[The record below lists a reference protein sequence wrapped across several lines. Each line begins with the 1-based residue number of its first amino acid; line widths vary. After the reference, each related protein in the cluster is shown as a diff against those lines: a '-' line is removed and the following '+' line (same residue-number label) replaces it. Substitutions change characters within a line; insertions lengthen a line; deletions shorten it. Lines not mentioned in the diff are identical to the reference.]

1 MGLSL
6 IIVWAVLLVLIY
18 RTGERGGRALW
29 LVALVTVNVA
39 GLAGLLLA
47 LP

>member
-6 IIVWAVLLVLIY
+6 IIVWVVLLAIIY
-18 RTGERGGRALW
+18 CTGERGGRALW

-39 GLAGLLLA
+39 GLAGVLLA
-47 LP
+47 L